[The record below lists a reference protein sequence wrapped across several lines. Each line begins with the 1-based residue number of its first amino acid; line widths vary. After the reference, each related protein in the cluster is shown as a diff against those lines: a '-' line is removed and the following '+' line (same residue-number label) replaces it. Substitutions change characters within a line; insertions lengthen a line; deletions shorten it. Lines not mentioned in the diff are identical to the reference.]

1 MAISERARVIPLYV
15 DTSTEGKDPRAS
27 APPRPQ
33 AERPEAPQPIR
44 ARNFWNEMFGFDGGG
59 GGGHNFSVGLGLF
72 PGLFL
77 NFNLGNSLFGLGGAG
92 NQLNPERSRTAEF
105 ANRLIYSI
113 AFFVMFIILM
123 TWMILAGSGSK
134 DAVFNINEHT
144 ILFRFAR
151 FWGFYSTQ
159 HSSRR
164 CYSSRKPADFS
175 EKNTKTDVAVCSV
188 KRLTISMMPV
198 LQVMAPPVK
207 CICLLAPS
215 CKKKRVGN
223 LHPYFITSIPVTSFQ
238 KVMGSISMVVSKGFE
253 LDG

>member
-1 MAISERARVIPLYV
+1 MSDFRRSFSSSYSFVPGRESNQDFSQSNSGQRQRLPNIRVVDEVRPSFGPVRESTPRSSSPPAPPAPSDAKFTCRICLDIPEQPVVTVCGHLFCWNCLYRWIERNRAAPQCPVCRAAIELPDGHPERARVIPLYV

-44 ARNFWNEMFGFDGGG
+44 ARNFLNGMFGFDGGG

-123 TWMILAGSGSK
+123 T
-134 DAVFNINEHT
+134 
-144 ILFRFAR
+144 
-151 FWGFYSTQ
+151 
-159 HSSRR
+159 
-164 CYSSRKPADFS
+164 
-175 EKNTKTDVAVCSV
+175 
-188 KRLTISMMPV
+188 
-198 LQVMAPPVK
+198 
-207 CICLLAPS
+207 
-215 CKKKRVGN
+215 
-223 LHPYFITSIPVTSFQ
+223 
-238 KVMGSISMVVSKGFE
+238 
-253 LDG
+253 